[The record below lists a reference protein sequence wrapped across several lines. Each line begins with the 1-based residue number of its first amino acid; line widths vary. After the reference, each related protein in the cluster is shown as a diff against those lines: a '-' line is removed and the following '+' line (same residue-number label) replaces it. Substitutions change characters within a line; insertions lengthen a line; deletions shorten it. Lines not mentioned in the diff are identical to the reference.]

1 MSLNSNRIAII
12 SLVLIELPVGSLWH
26 AGGQQ
31 V

>member
-1 MSLNSNRIAII
+1 MSLISNRIAII